1 MLNNA
6 LEGGAN
12 KVFQDVPSSIKCQ
25 DILVYIFMS
34 LYVPLPMNYSCSC
47 LKMRLCWSQ
56 EVFAWFA
63 IANRIL
69 SCEKSSFETTIVG
82 MRHFWRLR
90 WEAASAPLQFLS
102 SSLGSCTNTYRIC
115 KKNTKYT
122 QILIVNTKNHVENV
136 KYILKLQQNKCKYSG
151 NAKIVGNTT
160 NTYW

>member
-1 MLNNA
+1 MPIFRVKSVRIYTDPKKFTRVYPWLPWQIW
-6 LEGGAN
+6 GM
-12 KVFQDVPSSIKCQ
+12 Q

-82 MRHFWRLR
+82 MKHFWRLR

-102 SSLGSCTNTYRIC
+102 SSLGSCTNTNRIC
-115 KKNTKYT
+115 KKKYKVYANTYCKY
-122 QILIVNTKNHVENV
+122 K
-136 KYILKLQQNKCKYSG
+136 KSCGKCKIYFE
-151 NAKIVGNTT
+151 TT
-160 NTYW
+160 TKQM